1 MVWHLGLSY
10 NSLNQMHIYSCMHS
24 HACMENIHTQV
35 TSGNLLQNNVFFDL
49 HDFYL
54 LIKS

>member
-10 NSLNQMHIYSCMHS
+10 NSLNQMHVYSCMHS

>member
-10 NSLNQMHIYSCMHS
+10 NSLNQMQVYSCMHS
-24 HACMENIHTQV
+24 HACIENIHTQV
-35 TSGNLLQNNVFFDL
+35 TNGNLLQNNVFFDL